1 MQRWEHRRQGQEQAN
16 TLLKVDHLGFWNDR
30 SDVCSTNVVGIQ
42 LRTIRESAIMPVR
55 LWLMKRTEAQFGIY
69 EYRELCD
76 LKRIYV
82 DRLVQAGSA
91 LFTACREIN
100 GSTESDMR
108 EDNSMSGLKVGN

>member
-30 SDVCSTNVVGIQ
+30 SDVCSTNVVEIQ
-42 LRTIRESAIMPVR
+42 LRTIRESAIMPVL
-55 LWLMKRTEAQFGIY
+55 LWLMNRTEAQFGM
-69 EYRELCD
+69 YREFCD
-76 LKRIYV
+76 LKRLDV

-100 GSTESDMR
+100 GSTESDVR
-108 EDNSMSGLKVGN
+108 EDISMSRLEVGS